1 MANRRKKLKKNKG
14 FSFLNI
20 LLFILFI
27 IFLLI
32 IFNGTGYIG
41 KVLKD
46 LLSPLFGVF
55 SPIIIL
61 YAICLILAFHLKK
74 HKQKFLKYLLYSGI
88 VLLTVMILVDIH
100 LLSYSAFSKRMTESS
115 YLSSSYKGAG
125 YLGSARP
132 EGL

>member
-41 KVLKD
+41 KVLKKVAD
-46 LLSPLFGVF
+46 RKSV
-55 SPIIIL
+55 
-61 YAICLILAFHLKK
+61 
-74 HKQKFLKYLLYSGI
+74 
-88 VLLTVMILVDIH
+88 V
-100 LLSYSAFSKRMTESS
+100 
-115 YLSSSYKGAG
+115 
-125 YLGSARP
+125 
-132 EGL
+132 